1 MGSYERARE
10 RGSRLARRERIRAG
24 EEIRAGRVAAG
35 LSQRK
40 LGALCGL
47 SHTAVGRMERGETR
61 RMSIDRLAVV
71 AAVLGL
77 EIRLSFYPSASP
89 VRDEAHLALIARFRS
104 RVSPQLRWRTEV
116 PIPIPGDQRSA
127 DVVLDRP
134 PGGAIVEAETR
145 LNDIQALERRVGAKQ
160 RDMGLERVIL
170 LVSDTR
176 HNRSVLEHH
185 PELRERFP
193 VGTRAALL
201 ALREGRLP
209 DGDAI
214 VIL

>member
-10 RGSRLARRERIRAG
+10 RGGRLARRERIRAG
-24 EEIRAGRVAAG
+24 DELRSGRVAAG

-47 SHTAVGRMERGETR
+47 SHTAIGRMERGEIR
-61 RMSIDRLAVV
+61 RISIDRLAVV

-77 EIRLSFYPSASP
+77 EMRISFYPSASP
-89 VRDEAHLALIARFRS
+89 VRDEAHLALIGRFRP
-104 RVSPQLRWRTEV
+104 RVSPQLGWRTEV

-127 DVVLDRP
+127 DIVLDRP
-134 PGGAIVEAETR
+134 PDGAIVEAETR
-145 LNDIQALERRVGAKQ
+145 LNDLQALERRVGAKQ
-160 RDMGLERVIL
+160 RDMGVERAIL
-170 LVSDTR
+170 LIADTR

-201 ALREGRLP
+201 ALRDGKLP